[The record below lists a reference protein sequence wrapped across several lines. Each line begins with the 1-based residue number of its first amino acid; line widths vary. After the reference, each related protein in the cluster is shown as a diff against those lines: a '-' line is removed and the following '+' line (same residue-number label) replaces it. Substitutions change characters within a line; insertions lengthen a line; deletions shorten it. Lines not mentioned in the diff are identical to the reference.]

1 MEFTLAAADAEP
13 DYDAQTSPHGGEIAS
28 VVKGVHSCLLH
39 NRRWTRPVYLSSR
52 EPRDV
57 ISMRPGNRLNLLLPL
72 ARHTGTSA
80 HRHTPIFI
88 SAGRPRPSIE
98 HGKRPNGGGGGRAEV
113 SEASVTTRGFARRV
127 TNTETFAQLS
137 TTKEEEGETR
147 ALPACG
153 RT

>member
-57 ISMRPGNRLNLLLPL
+57 ISMRPGNRLYLRGVAAAAPPANPHLAHTCGEAPHAQAGLLW
-72 ARHTGTSA
+72 
-80 HRHTPIFI
+80 
-88 SAGRPRPSIE
+88 
-98 HGKRPNGGGGGRAEV
+98 K
-113 SEASVTTRGFARRV
+113 
-127 TNTETFAQLS
+127 
-137 TTKEEEGETR
+137 
-147 ALPACG
+147 
-153 RT
+153 